1 MYLQLH
7 CPDADEGG
15 ATDRAAESP
24 RPVLASA
31 PSVRVRPGIR
41 SLDACVAHY
50 ASENT
55 FPLRI
60 RHRPALLRLLLVV
73 VVVVVSVSYLRNR
86 RSPFRAKFEIG
97 NKFGGADGL
106 HATVSLV
113 LFVYIPVF
121 DLCRVKRETV
131 LLLGFP
137 PDVYV
142 MSLAGRITL
151 YPPGRPL
158 CVQRRGDGAGGESM
172 RAETDGRRL
181 RGMCPACLT
190 RFPCV
195 RALWTTCERH
205 LLVLY
210 APKASP
216 PLFRCL
222 AKYPPFWHSETF

>member
-1 MYLQLH
+1 MVIAKETPNKFNEQGVATKCTLKCPLNCSNRWRHVPIPPLASCHACFPHPPLSSISELDYFSLSPLRSRLLARLSLTLH
-7 CPDADEGG
+7 KLCIYSYTARPDADERE

-31 PSVRVRPGIR
+31 PSVRPFVRVRVRPGIR

-60 RHRPALLRLLLVV
+60 RHRPPLLLLLLLLLL

-113 LFVYIPVF
+113 QFDYIF
-121 DLCRVKRETV
+121 AFR
-131 LLLGFP
+131 FP
-137 PDVYV
+137 P
-142 MSLAGRITL
+142 
-151 YPPGRPL
+151 
-158 CVQRRGDGAGGESM
+158 
-172 RAETDGRRL
+172 
-181 RGMCPACLT
+181 
-190 RFPCV
+190 
-195 RALWTTCERH
+195 
-205 LLVLY
+205 
-210 APKASP
+210 
-216 PLFRCL
+216 
-222 AKYPPFWHSETF
+222 TFT